1 MSEPTTTTT
10 QRMTVEQ
17 AADHLMACLFAGSTP
32 PHSMTALEAIRHH
45 CVHDCMGGDRR
56 AVEECAD
63 AGCPLHPYRFGRRA
77 TTCPHRPTPAIRSFC
92 LYRCMG
98 GDAEAVVGCELS
110 PEVDPRYSP
119 CHLYSFR
126 CGCNPNYAAATAGRS

>member
-1 MSEPTTTTT
+1 MNHARPNT
-10 QRMTVEQ
+10 QGVLPNGRALHRHIDKYT
-17 AADHLMACLFAGSTP
+17 ARKS
-32 PHSMTALEAIRHH
+32 ALEAIRHH

-63 AGCPLHPYRFGRRA
+63 AGCPLHPYRLGRRA

-98 GDAEAVVGCELS
+98 GDAEAVAGCELS
-110 PEVDPRYSP
+110 PDVDPRHSP

-126 CGCNPNYAAATAGRS
+126 CGCNPNYAAATAGRA